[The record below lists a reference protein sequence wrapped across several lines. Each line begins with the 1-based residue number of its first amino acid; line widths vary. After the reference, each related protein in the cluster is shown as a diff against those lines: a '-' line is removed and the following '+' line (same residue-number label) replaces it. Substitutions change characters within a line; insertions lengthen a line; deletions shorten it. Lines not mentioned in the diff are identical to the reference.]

1 MGSPEVTS
9 VEMEHSGD
17 STSQQPWAVLGQPK
31 EIGSMPAARNG
42 QNLLFGG
49 YQEFYCAKHI
59 NNSIRILYEAG
70 EDTLLFNLLIYLY
83 L

>member
-1 MGSPEVTS
+1 M
-9 VEMEHSGD
+9 SG
-17 STSQQPWAVLGQPK
+17 QPWAVLGQPK

-59 NNSIRILYEAG
+59 NNSIHILCEAG